1 MRKSVYGAERM
12 SVRGQGSLYV
22 EDVRET
28 DSGTYICRATND
40 EDSVDT
46 VATLIVEGKQLS
58 LLYMRCILR

>member
-1 MRKSVYGAERM
+1 M

>member
-1 MRKSVYGAERM
+1 M
-12 SVRGQGSLYV
+12 YV